1 MLLLLLNY
9 VVLRALWKIDV
20 HLISARV
27 NKSRKSTSHQPLTI
41 HEPKL
46 NTQVMCHDNTQVIGL
61 DNTQVM
67 GHDNT
72 QVMGHDNT
80 QVMGH
85 DNTQVIGHDNTQ
97 VMGHDTCNTICGF
110 IIVSFVFQWRRSTKA
125 KTYFLVV
132 YLNLMLPVYP
142 QICIQHR

>member
-20 HLISARV
+20 RLISTRV

-85 DNTQVIGHDNTQ
+85 D
-97 VMGHDTCNTICGF
+97 TCNTICGF
-110 IIVSFVFQWRRSTKA
+110 IIVSFVFQWRR
-125 KTYFLVV
+125 
-132 YLNLMLPVYP
+132 
-142 QICIQHR
+142 C

>member
-20 HLISARV
+20 RLISTRV

-61 DNTQVM
+61 
-67 GHDNT
+67 
-72 QVMGHDNT
+72 DNT

>member
-72 QVMGHDNT
+72 QV
-80 QVMGH
+80 
-85 DNTQVIGHDNTQ
+85 IGHDNTQ